1 MYQTSKMV
9 VVAVVVVLGL
19 LAHHMAQAD
28 EAIKPDQLPKA
39 VQARIAKMFPKAE
52 IIKAEKE
59 DEGGVTLYEAKLKT
73 KKGVLEIVTAED
85 GALVEIETRITAAQ
99 LPKAVKAAVEKKAKG
114 AKIVKCEKMEL
125 HAEVRKGKL
134 VALKKPKVEY
144 EVKYKVGDKVVEIK
158 TTADG
163 KVIEDEDEEDEED
176 EQKLTLGQVPAAVKA
191 TILKEAGNNK
201 LKEIELETEDGKKVY
216 EAEWVVGGKK
226 TEIKVAPDG
235 KLLKK
240 EVESADKDDD
250 DDDDEDDDK
259 DDDEDEDDDKDDD
272 DDEDDDKDDD
282 D

>member
-1 MYQTSKMV
+1 MYQTSKIVV

-19 LAHHMAQAD
+19 SAHHLVQAG

-39 VQARIAKMFPKAE
+39 VQAKIAQMYPKAE

-73 KKGVLEIVTAED
+73 KKGVLEVVIAED
-85 GALVEIETRITAAQ
+85 GALVEIETLVTAAQ
-99 LPKAVKAAVEKKAKG
+99 LPKAVKAAVKKEAKG

-125 HAEVRKGKL
+125 HAEVQKGKL
-134 VALKKPKVEY
+134 VALKKPRVEY

-158 TTADG
+158 MTADG
-163 KVIEDEDEEDEED
+163 KMTGKEEAEDEEKDDED
-176 EQKLTLGQVPAAVKA
+176 EQKLTLDQVPAAVKA

-216 EAEWVVGGKK
+216 GAEWVADGK
-226 TEIKVAPDG
+226 EIDIKVAPDG

-250 DDDDEDDDK
+250 EK
-259 DDDEDEDDDKDDD
+259 DDKDDD
-272 DDEDDDKDDD
+272 D
-282 D
+282 